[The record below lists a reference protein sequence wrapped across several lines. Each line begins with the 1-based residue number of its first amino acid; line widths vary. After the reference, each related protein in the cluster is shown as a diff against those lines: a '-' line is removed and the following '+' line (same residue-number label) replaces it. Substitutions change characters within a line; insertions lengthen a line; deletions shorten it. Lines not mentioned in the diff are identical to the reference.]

1 MENKQL
7 GAATCFVEAVTEF
20 IFVED
25 APKPSD
31 VIFIPG
37 NAHPEHALLAADL
50 YHQGYAPLLLPSG
63 RFAKSAGA
71 FAGVPEEY
79 RKDYPEAYDTEWA
92 FLHDVLRKAGVPEEA
107 ILREDQATYT
117 WDNAVKSRQVT
128 DALGLTVHRGLLCCH
143 ASHARRALLY
153 YQAAF
158 PEAELLVCPANRP
171 GLSRKD
177 WYLSPR
183 GRKRILGEVARC
195 GAQVGQV
202 LEDFIASEMNRPC
215 GKDDCP

>member
-1 MENKQL
+1 MENKQI
-7 GAATCFVEAVTEF
+7 GAAAGFVEAVTEF

-37 NAHPEHALLAADL
+37 NVHPEHALLAAKL

-63 RFAKSAGA
+63 RFAKTAGA
-71 FAGVPEEY
+71 FAGVPEAY
-79 RKDYPEAYDTEWA
+79 RKDYPADYDTEWA
-92 FLHDVLRKAGVPEEA
+92 FLHDVLRKSGVPEQA

-117 WDNAVKSRQVT
+117 WDNALKSRQVT
-128 DALGLTVHRGLLCCH
+128 DALGLTIRRGLLCCH

-158 PEAELLVCPANRP
+158 PETELLVCPANRP
-171 GLSRKD
+171 GLSRED
-177 WYLSPR
+177 WYLIPR

-202 LEDFIASEMNRPC
+202 LEDFMEAEMHRAC
-215 GKDDCP
+215 GKDDNP